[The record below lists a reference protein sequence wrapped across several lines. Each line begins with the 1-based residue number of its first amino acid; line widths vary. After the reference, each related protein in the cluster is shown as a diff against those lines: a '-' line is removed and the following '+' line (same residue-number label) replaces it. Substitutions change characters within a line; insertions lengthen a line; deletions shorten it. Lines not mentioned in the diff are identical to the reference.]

1 MSYEFKMKGNGR
13 RSRLHKKTMRAS
25 MNRMDVGHLPMRVQ
39 SDKNG
44 YWGQTSRGHGY
55 VPYKE
60 IKNFL
65 LARVGSHYFTP

>member
-1 MSYEFKMKGNGR
+1 MNLKCREGTEVRGQDYIRRLKGLLCR
-13 RSRLHKKTMRAS
+13 IDAP
-25 MNRMDVGHLPMRVQ
+25 HLPMRVQ